1 MTPQHDI
8 SRVDSLDHEIRSP
21 FQALGQWGRS
31 ESSAG
36 PASNERGLVEKEGR
50 STCPLS
56 LPNHAR
62 RSYPAAIRSSPL
74 TESLER
80 ATRFVNIVIG
90 DKSDAEWF

>member
-1 MTPQHDI
+1 M
-8 SRVDSLDHEIRSP
+8 
-21 FQALGQWGRS
+21 
-31 ESSAG
+31 G

-80 ATRFVNIVIG
+80 ATRFINIVIG
-90 DKSDAEWF
+90 ATSDVEWFYRENRQKIGRVVTLEEKLNKILSSTIDL